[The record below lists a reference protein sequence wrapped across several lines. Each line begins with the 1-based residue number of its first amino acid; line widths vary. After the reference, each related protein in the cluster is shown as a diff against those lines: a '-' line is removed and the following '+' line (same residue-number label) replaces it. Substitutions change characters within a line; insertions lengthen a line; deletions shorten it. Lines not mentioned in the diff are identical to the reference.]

1 MTDRKK
7 GPALSAGRPGRTERP
22 DVERARRDV
31 TDDQEPDKRLPPVY
45 APPSYHR
52 RLQAIR
58 SMSRD
63 NVPAKALLL
72 EAVED
77 LFEKYAA
84 GKGRYPIARQTDLE
98 RMLEDLRE

>member
-7 GPALSAGRPGRTERP
+7 APALTAGRPSRTGRPE
-22 DVERARRDV
+22 VERARRDV
-31 TDDQEPDKRLPPVY
+31 TATDEPEKRLPPVY
-45 APPSYHR
+45 ARPSYHQ

-77 LFEKYAA
+77 LFEKYAS
-84 GKGRYPIARQTDLE
+84 GKGRYPIARQAQLE
-98 RMLEDLRE
+98 RMLEELRD

>member
-7 GPALSAGRPGRTERP
+7 APALTAGRPARTERA

-31 TDDQEPDKRLPPVY
+31 ANTQEPDKRLPPVY
-45 APPSYHR
+45 ASPSYHQ

-84 GKGRYPIARQTDLE
+84 GKGRYPIARQSNLE